1 MEKIT
6 ISIKGMHC
14 ASCAGNVEKS
24 LRKVKGVKEA
34 KVSLMTEKA
43 FVESEGATRED
54 LAKAVARAGYRA
66 SEIK

>member
-24 LRKVKGVKEA
+24 LRKVKGVKDVR
-34 KVSLMTEKA
+34 VSLMTEKA
-43 FVESEGATRED
+43 FVDSEGATREE
-54 LAKAVARAGYRA
+54 LAKAVARAGYKA
-66 SEIK
+66 TEIK